1 MFRGESRYNFLL
13 DSFKMVRVLHG
24 CFFSRRSEVHTEV
37 DYSECEEATGSQC
50 FRDTEN
56 AAEFTAE
63 ALRTQHFDSP
73 VTVLS
78 VESRSSDVTK
88 IAKCPGCVIIVHAI
102 QGRVQAANE

>member
-1 MFRGESRYNFLL
+1 M
-13 DSFKMVRVLHG
+13 RV
-24 CFFSRRSEVHTEV
+24 FFSRRSEVHTEV

-78 VESRSSDVTK
+78 VESRSSDVTILRNVLDVSLLYTQFRGGYK
-88 IAKCPGCVIIVHAI
+88 L
-102 QGRVQAANE
+102 QMNERFCY